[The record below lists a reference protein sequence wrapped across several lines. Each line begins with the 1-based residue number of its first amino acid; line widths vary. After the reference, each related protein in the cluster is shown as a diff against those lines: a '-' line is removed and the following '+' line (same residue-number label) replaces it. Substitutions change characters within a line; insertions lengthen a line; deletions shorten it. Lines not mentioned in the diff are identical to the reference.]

1 MTSEMDG
8 DSDGN
13 SSDRSPLEIGSL
25 APSKKRPY
33 SLRTF
38 KLSGSLERGE
48 KCLRKTKG
56 EKKKKTV
63 SLNNKDSGPKKKKN
77 LGRV

>member
-38 KLSGSLERGE
+38 KLSGSSERGE

-56 EKKKKTV
+56 EKKKKN
-63 SLNNKDSGPKKKKN
+63 SKALQQGLRPKKKKD